1 MTTRAP
7 RLPRVALVPVLTL
20 ALAAAGCTPPD
31 PGRPDFEARAYLR
44 IVAAEDARPTD
55 GRDLETLLAGLAAP
69 SPRLRAVSV
78 RGLGRLENPAL
89 LEPIAPLMGD
99 PDRGVRREAANALA
113 QAVHR
118 GPGDAALPVLLAAVE
133 RESDPLVLGALARS
147 LGRLRLDAGGRATVA
162 GALVSLSLGPEGD
175 APPYQMEG
183 AALGMASWVRG
194 LGDAPRPPL
203 LQDRLAEMTRYGLG
217 APAGDVGAARVRALA
232 VGAWVSAE
240 TGAGDMRAFLA
251 DAAPSVRHAAAS
263 RLGMIPPAL
272 RAELAATALSDPSPQ
287 VRLEAVRRGLG
298 AGPTTTEACR
308 LLATA
313 AEGDADVGVRLTA
326 LDALALPC
334 PDRGP
339 QEALLRRLADAGA
352 AAAATDWHV
361 GAHALAAL
369 AALDARSAR
378 AHLSAW
384 AAHPSFFARS
394 WAAVAATRAD
404 DADILRA
411 LTGDAHPNV
420 RTEALRGLAAVLGRD
435 ADAELLAALGE
446 SGDNQLLLTAAALL
460 EGTAERASAAEAAL
474 GALERISRPRWE
486 TLRDARIALLGL
498 LQVTGDSTLVPRV
511 DPWLRDYDPVVAERA
526 AEALA
531 SWTGAAWTP
540 APERLP
546 GLPLPTPAEL
556 RAMEEGTVLLRMA
569 RGGAIEI
576 RLLPWQA
583 PTNAVRF
590 FRMVGSGALDG
601 LTLHRWV
608 PNFVIQGG
616 SPGANEYAGHGAF
629 TRDEVGLAQNW
640 RGTVGLSTRGRD
652 TGDGQIYVNLVDNV
666 RLDHDY
672 TVFGVVTAGMEVADR
687 VLEGDV
693 IERAEVRPGPQRR

>member
-1 MTTRAP
+1 MTV
-7 RLPRVALVPVLTL
+7 RVPLVPLLAV
-20 ALAAAGCTPPD
+20 ALAAAACSPPD

-44 IVAAEDARPTD
+44 LVAAEDARPTE
-55 GRDLETLLAGLAAP
+55 GRDLETLLSGLASP
-69 SPRLRAVSV
+69 SPRIRAASV
-78 RGLGRLENPAL
+78 RALGRLESPAL
-89 LEPIAPLMGD
+89 VERIVPLLGD
-99 PDRGVRREAANALA
+99 ADRGVRREAANALA

-118 GPGDAALPVLLAAVE
+118 GPGDASLPPLLAAVE
-133 RESDPLVLGALARS
+133 RESDPVVLGALARS
-147 LGRLRLDAGGRATVA
+147 LGRLRLDADRRATVA
-162 GALVSLSLGPEGD
+162 GALASLSRGPEGD
-175 APPYQMEG
+175 APPYQIEG
-183 AALGMASWVRG
+183 AALGMASWIRG
-194 LGDAPRPPL
+194 LANDPRPPL
-203 LQDRLAEMTRYGLG
+203 LQARLAEMTRYGLG
-217 APAGDVGAARVRALA
+217 APAGDLGAARVRALA

-240 TGAGDMRAFLA
+240 TGAADLRAFLA

-263 RLGMIPPAL
+263 RLGVLPPAL
-272 RAELAATALSDPSPQ
+272 RAELAAVAMADPSAQ

-298 AGPTTTEACR
+298 AGPLTAEACR
-308 LLATA
+308 LLAAA
-313 AEGDADVGVRLTA
+313 AEGDPDVGVRLTA

-334 PDRGP
+334 PER
-339 QEALLRRLADAGA
+339 EAQADLLARLAEAGA
-352 AAAATDWHV
+352 AAPADEWHV

-369 AALDARSAR
+369 AALDGRSAR

-394 WAAVAATRAD
+394 WAAVAATRAS
-404 DADILRA
+404 DADILRS

-420 RTEALRGLAAVLGRD
+420 RTEALRGLAAALGRA
-435 ADAELLAALGE
+435 ADAELLAALEE
-446 SGDNQLLLTAAALL
+446 SDDNQLVLTVAGLL
-460 EGTAERASAAEAAL
+460 EGTAERTSATEAAL

-486 TLRDARIALLGL
+486 TLRDARVALLGL
-498 LQVTGDSTLVPRV
+498 IQVTGDSTFVSRV
-511 DPWLRDYDPVVAERA
+511 EPWLRDYDPAVAARA
-526 AEALA
+526 AEALR
-531 SWTGAAWTP
+531 SWTGATWTP

-546 GLPLPTPAEL
+546 GLPLPTPEEF
-556 RAMEEGTVLLRMA
+556 RAMEEGTLLLHMA
-569 RGGAIEI
+569 RGGTLEI

-590 FRMVGSGALDG
+590 FRTAGSGALDG

-672 TVFGVVTAGMEVADR
+672 TVFGVVVAGMEVVDA

-693 IERAEVRPGPQRR
+693 IERAEVRPGGPRR